1 MSSDKVKT
9 KKCST
14 CKTIKPVT
22 EFYKNKIMKDG
33 LQYHCKPCC
42 KELKKRTLMRTKN
55 KYKFKK
61 VVEQD
66 IMNLPDLNFRDSLL
80 KKNDV
85 FFSSTF
91 IAQSRSGKTYL
102 LKHILKSIRDIYDIV
117 IVITKNTQNS
127 MYKGTDHIIDFVTT
141 GHNNQYKKIIK
152 MIRLFQEKTK
162 NKLLNW
168 LVIFDDF
175 SKPRCPL
182 MRDLYTDGRNARISV
197 IHLVQDTTMAMNQC
211 RFNSLHIFL
220 FHQKNP
226 KLIKRVIEE
235 FVLDFVPV
243 PKEIKTKAD
252 KKLFLREW
260 LQHMTQDYTSVVLNV
275 DEGKIMKIRAP

>member
-1 MSSDKVKT
+1 MTSTEDKT
-9 KKCST
+9 KKCT
-14 CKTIKPVT
+14 VCKKVKPHS
-22 EFYKNKIMKDG
+22 EFYKNRIMKDG
-33 LQYHCKPCC
+33 LQYHCKKCC
-42 KELKKRTLMRTKN
+42 RSLKSARRNKAKKKYNLEKAVKQDIFNLPELK
-55 KYKFKK
+55 
-61 VVEQD
+61 
-66 IMNLPDLNFRDSLL
+66 FRESLL

-102 LKHILKSIRDIYDIV
+102 LRHLLNEIRDLYNIV
-117 IVITKNTQNS
+117 IVITKNTQNT
-127 MYKGTDHIIDFVTT
+127 MYKNTDHIIDFVTT
-141 GHNNQYKKIIK
+141 GHNGQYKKIIK

-182 MRDLYTDGRNARISV
+182 MRDLYTDGRNANISV
-197 IHLVQDTTMAMNQC
+197 IHLIQDVTMAMNQC

-226 KLIKRVIEE
+226 KLIKRIIDH

-243 PKEIKTKAD
+243 PKEIKTRAD
-252 KKLFLREW
+252 KITFLIEW
-260 LQHMTQDYTSVVLNV
+260 LQTQTQNYTSVVLNI